1 MENWMNEARD
11 AVKKAGEKIKPVAEE
26 IREKAAPAAEKIK
39 DGAELALD
47 RVKQAAKNVGAR
59 LEDAAPGADR
69 KNKFFDALEDE
80 AVEIKEAAK
89 QKADD
94 LQKKLEALMRGDKEA

>member
-1 MENWMNEARD
+1 M
-11 AVKKAGEKIKPVAEE
+11 KKIISLILVTATMLALLTSCASKV
-26 IREKAAPAAEKIK
+26 KIK

-47 RVKQAAKNVGAR
+47 RVKQAAKNVGVR
-59 LEDAAPGADR
+59 LENAAPGADR
-69 KNKFFDALEDE
+69 KDEFFDALEDE